1 MGTHVLHGVIM
12 GGREGGK
19 EGGREGG
26 REGGGREGGRGRER
40 KNSLGSI
47 WREFT
52 IYWSNVNCGQTM
64 LPPYAKH
71 CSHPEML

>member
-1 MGTHVLHGVIM
+1 MGNHAPHGVIK
-12 GGREGGK
+12 G
-19 EGGREGG
+19 EGGREEE
-26 REGGGREGGRGRER
+26 REGGGKRGREGGRER

-47 WREFT
+47 WCEFT